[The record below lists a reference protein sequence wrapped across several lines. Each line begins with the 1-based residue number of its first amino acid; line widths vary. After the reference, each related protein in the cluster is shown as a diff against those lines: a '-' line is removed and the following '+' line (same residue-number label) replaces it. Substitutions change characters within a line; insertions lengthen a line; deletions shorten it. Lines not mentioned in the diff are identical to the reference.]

1 MVLGRR
7 GKRFHRLSKGVV
19 ETMYDFMVAMADVI
33 PRYKLHWLGNLIT
46 LADERWKLE
55 IDGRK
60 REALKMEKWRWQE
73 FYHTLK
79 AETTSMASPYIL
91 LSWPIY
97 CKLDRRLGLWS
108 QVGAT
113 KMMSG

>member
-1 MVLGRR
+1 MPYDLPS
-7 GKRFHRLSKGVV
+7 RLWRDLRWYLAAVENASTDFRKAVV
-19 ETMYDFMVAMADVI
+19 ETTYDFMVAMADVI
-33 PRYKLHWLGNLIT
+33 PRYKLHWLDNLIT

-60 REALKMEKWRWQE
+60 REALKMAKWRWQE

-91 LSWPIY
+91 S
-97 CKLDRRLGLWS
+97 S
-108 QVGAT
+108 
-113 KMMSG
+113 